1 MTIAQE
7 NDFRIVR
14 NRINEICEYYRLAE
28 TKLRNLN
35 NSILNNNIDN
45 KQINKYRNYV
55 NTFELILRCLNKEDA
70 SLIRDVNLHRIP
82 SDKLGY
88 SRSIYYVKYRKA
100 AISFL
105 KYLS

>member
-1 MTIAQE
+1 MTNAQE
-7 NDFRIVR
+7 NNFRLVR
-14 NRINEICEYYRLAE
+14 HRIEEICEQYRIAQIKLNNLA
-28 TKLRNLN
+28 
-35 NSILNNNIDN
+35 NSILNGNIDSD
-45 KQINKYRNYV
+45 KINKYRNFV

-70 SLIRDVNLHRIP
+70 TLIRDVNIHRIP
-82 SDKLGY
+82 SEKLGY